1 MANLGQKSKS
11 KVKKA
16 QKNRVEPTK
25 KVKISFFVF
34 NNFSYLC
41 TANRKKPR
49 GVAQLVSAPAL
60 GAGGPKF
67 ESWYPDRKE
76 EEDRRWLSVKAWP
89 SFL

>member
-16 QKNRVEPTK
+16 QKKPSGTDKESE
-25 KVKISFFVF
+25 ISFFVF

-76 EEDRRWLSVKAWP
+76 EEDWRWLSVKAWP